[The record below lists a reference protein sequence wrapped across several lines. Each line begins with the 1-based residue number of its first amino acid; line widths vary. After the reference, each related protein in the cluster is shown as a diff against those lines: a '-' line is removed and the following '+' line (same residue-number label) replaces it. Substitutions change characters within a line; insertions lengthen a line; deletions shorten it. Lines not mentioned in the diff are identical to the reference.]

1 MRIWKVLL
9 GVKIGPIS
17 DTSNLRVQNVSKT
30 CFRGYQKYVFCIFD
44 PLGPFWGV
52 KMDIPLNF
60 GSFLASPKDHAS
72 NLVDIVWSWEGAKTS
87 KWAILALFE
96 HPYTKTVDFIV
107 SKNVIFDVF

>member
-52 KMDIPLNF
+52 KMGTSGIF
-60 GSFLASPKDHAS
+60 GSFLASQRDQAS
-72 NLVDIVWSWEGAKTS
+72 NLADIVWSWEDLKTS
-87 KWAILALFE
+87 KWAILVLFE
-96 HPYTKTVDFIV
+96 HPYTKTVDSV
-107 SKNVIFDVF
+107 MSKNVIFDVF